1 MTDLAGWPALVL
13 TAGLATRL
21 RPLSDVRAKAAMPV
35 GGRTI
40 IARILEWLR
49 AAGVRRVVLNL
60 HHRPETITRVVGDG
74 SEWDLEV
81 RYSWEGIVMGSAGGP
96 RRALPLLEADRFL
109 IVNGDTLTDCDLRAV
124 ARRHLDAQ
132 ARVTMAVVAGD
143 VERYGGVLVG
153 SDGRVKGFA
162 RAQRSAGAVP
172 PASPQSLSPVGR
184 DAAAPAI
191 RAVPSVSVE
200 SAPATG
206 DAPACFHF
214 IGVQAANA
222 DAFAAVP
229 DDVPSETVRTLYPRL
244 MADDPGAIAAYAS
257 TAEFLDV
264 GTPLGYL
271 NTVATVTEREGREF
285 DCGIDTRVGDG
296 AVVERSVLWDR
307 VTIGEGAHLVNC
319 VVTDDAA
326 VPVGA
331 RHQNAALV
339 AGPGGLIVHA
349 F

>member
-35 GGRTI
+35 GGKTI

-60 HHRPETITRVVGDG
+60 HHRPETITRVIGDG

-96 RRALPLLEADRFL
+96 RRALPLLQANRFL

-124 ARRHLDAQ
+124 ARRHLDTG

-143 VERYGGVLVG
+143 VDRYGGVLVG
-153 SDGRVKGFA
+153 PDGIVKGFA
-162 RAQRSAGAVP
+162 RGKRSAAAVP
-172 PASPQSLSPVGR
+172 PTAPQSSLPEGPSVNAAGI
-184 DAAAPAI
+184 AAASSAAI
-191 RAVPSVSVE
+191 DSTATAE
-200 SAPATG
+200 APT
-206 DAPACFHF
+206 CLHF
-214 IGVQAANA
+214 IGVQAADA

-229 DDVPSETVRTLYPRL
+229 DGEPSETVRTLYPRL
-244 MADDPGAIAAYAS
+244 LADDPGAIAAYAS
-257 TAEFLDV
+257 AAEFLDV
-264 GTPLGYL
+264 GTPAGYL
-271 NTVATVTEREGREF
+271 DAVARVTEREGRPF
-285 DCGIDTRVGDG
+285 DRGIDTRVAAS

-307 VTIGEGAHLVNC
+307 VAIGEGAHLINC
-319 VVTDDAA
+319 VVSDDVA
-326 VPVGA
+326 VPDGA
-331 RHQNAALV
+331 RYQNAALI
-339 AGPGGLIVHA
+339 AGPGGLISHA